1 MPLYRFKISDTSG
14 KVSETIVEAENQ
26 KEAVKRLRARKAV
39 VLDFLGDARD
49 LGERNKHVFKRHRFD
64 PVDFTD
70 RLVPLLE
77 AGITLEKSLQILSDA
92 TENPDEKNLINDLRR
107 GLHEGRPF
115 SKLIRDRGKLFPRIY
130 SSIVEAGEESGALAE
145 VMAELRRFM
154 ISSKEM
160 KSFLISSSIYPVVVL
175 VVSVCV
181 VLFMMGVI
189 VPKFASVFQSS
200 GKTIP
205 PATQFLISSSE
216 LVGSYWWLS
225 LVAAGG
231 VLFFIRAL
239 QTGGPIKTAWDRR
252 ILKVPLIG
260 RVVHYSNLSRML
272 RTMSVLMK
280 SGVHLLDTVTI
291 SSKVIDNSTL
301 RNSISF
307 LTTDLRKGEKLS
319 VALSK
324 SEYIPPMVTRM
335 LAVGEE
341 TGQPGTMMGRIAE
354 RFEEEVK
361 KRLKKVI
368 ALFEPLMI
376 LFLAFVVGAILV
388 IMFMSIMDMQSSF

>member
-1 MPLYRFKISDTSG
+1 MPLYRFKISDASG

-39 VLDFLGDARD
+39 VLDFLGDASD
-49 LGERNKHVFKRHRFD
+49 LGERNQNVFKRHRFD

-92 TENPDEKNLINDLRR
+92 SENPDEKSLINDLRR
-107 GLHEGRPF
+107 GLHEGRPL
-115 SKLIRDRGKLFPRIY
+115 SKLIRDRGKLFPKIY
-130 SSIVEAGEESGALAE
+130 SSIVEAGEESGSLAE
-145 VMAELRRFM
+145 VMSELRRFM
-154 ISSKEM
+154 ISTKEM

-175 VVSVCV
+175 SVSIGV
-181 VLFMMGVI
+181 VLLLMGIV
-189 VPKFASVFQSS
+189 VPKFANIFKST
-200 GKTIP
+200 GKEIP
-205 PATQFLISSSE
+205 DMTQFLMSCSE
-216 LVGSYWWLS
+216 FVVSFWWLS
-225 LVAAGG
+225 LVGIGA
-231 VLFFIRAL
+231 VLFLIVAL
-239 QTGGPIKTAWDRR
+239 QKDGPIKEKWDRN

-260 RVVHYSNLSRML
+260 QVVHYTNLSRML

-280 SGVHLLDTVTI
+280 SGVHILDTVTI

-301 RNSISF
+301 RNSVSS

-319 VALSK
+319 AALSR
-324 SEYIPPMVTRM
+324 SEFIPPMVTRM

-341 TGQPGTMMGRIAE
+341 TGQPASMMARIAE

-361 KRLKKVI
+361 KRLKTVI
-368 ALFEPLMI
+368 ALFEPFMI
-376 LFLAFVVGAILV
+376 LALAFIVGFIIIA
-388 IMFMSIMDMQSSF
+388 MFMSIMEMQGGI

>member
-1 MPLYRFKISDTSG
+1 MPLYRFKISDASG

-26 KEAVKRLRARKAV
+26 KDAVKRLRARRAV
-39 VLDFLGDARD
+39 VLSFLGDAND

-77 AGITLEKSLQILSDA
+77 AGITLEKSFQILGDA
-92 TENPDEKNLINDLRR
+92 TDNPDEKQLIHDLRR
-107 GLHEGRPF
+107 GLHEGRPL
-115 SKLIRDRGKLFPRIY
+115 SKLISDRGKLFPRIY
-130 SSIVEAGEESGALAE
+130 GSIVEAGEESGALAE

-154 ISSKEM
+154 MSSQEM
-160 KSFLISSSIYPVVVL
+160 KSFLISSSIYPAVVL
-175 VVSVCV
+175 VVSIGV
-181 VLFMMGVI
+181 VLVMMGVI
-189 VPKFASVFQSS
+189 VPEFSKVFTSS
-200 GKTIP
+200 GKAIP
-205 PATQFLISSSE
+205 AATQFLMDCSSI
-216 LVGSYWWLS
+216 VTSYWWTLL
-225 LVAAGG
+225 LVIAGILG
-231 VLFFIRAL
+231 LVKAL
-239 QTGGPIKTAWDRR
+239 QGDGKVKTSWDQH

-260 RVVHYSNLSRML
+260 KVVHYSNLSRML

-291 SSKVIDNSTL
+291 SSKVLSNTTMKS
-301 RNSISF
+301 SISS

-319 VALSK
+319 NALSK
-324 SEYIPPMVTRM
+324 SEYITPMVTRM

-341 TGQPGTMMGRIAE
+341 TGQPGEMLGRIAD
-354 RFEEEVK
+354 RFEEDVK

-376 LFLAFVVGAILV
+376 LMLAIVVGGILI
-388 IMFMSIMDMQSSF
+388 IMFMSILDMSSGL